1 MADDLSARYR
11 LDCHSEAGGWSVEYW
26 QGFRELGLVRLLH
39 GEARLDLYAELLG
52 WGDGQKMYLGID
64 LPARVEF
71 AGETLTGAQL
81 LPLAA
86 RIHLGLCLCGHPH
99 ALTAF
104 EPQAPLDPAARTAA
118 LQEFTEWMSQR
129 GWRVSFDD
137 ATLRIQRT
145 AWRLFS
151 PSLPHNELIERGTRV
166 AAAWNAH
173 LTVPDSRRALFISES
188 CDYSTAAQQLRW

>member
-71 AGETLTGAQL
+71 AGEPLTSDRL
-81 LPLAA
+81 RELAA
-86 RIHLGLCLCGHPH
+86 RTHLGLCLCGLPH
-99 ALTAF
+99 AITVHA
-104 EPQAPLDPAARTAA
+104 PHPPLDPAARLATLA
-118 LQEFTEWMSQR
+118 EFTAWMSHR
-129 GWRVSFDD
+129 GWRVSADEC
-137 ATLRIQRT
+137 TLHIQRKG
-145 AWRLFS
+145 WRLFS
-151 PSLPHNELIERGTRV
+151 SSPSHEEIIERGTRV